1 MAAPHV
7 AGGAALVLSLYP
19 EWGPDE
25 IKNAFMQTAKK
36 INSKSVFD
44 QGAGIIDLK
53 ALVKSE
59 SLVSPGSISFGLISA
74 EKGIWT
80 KTDTVFVE
88 NRSNAVKLYEITAH
102 NRPEGL
108 EMSFKQETLELAP
121 YEAGYFV
128 YTATI
133 DPGAVNLQDVGS
145 PDFGGEI
152 TITNDFARYNI
163 PYVFLVGNVLSLQF
177 NVNPHIVKIHNQ
189 NERDLNFTNLGNYLQ
204 LPLARGTYDVIAYFP
219 GQRIVLREN
228 VVLNGDIHR
237 KIKDTEAV
245 HVVTMKG
252 LDVEGNETQVLDA
265 GYWSLAH
272 KQSGLGLNVHS
283 LVFFF
288 GKPPKFA
295 KRYFSTISDNYEFQ
309 CNLRSCPAWNDKKH
323 FYNFPVFINDG
334 ISRSFTHS
342 NDPSEFVKLVYELP
356 FRPKE
361 QKLFYTK
368 DFSTPNRSYSRDV
381 FDASN
386 VLSYPFKIE
395 EYLLP
400 IPHEN
405 YISNLY
411 VRNNIYLQRIGSGD
425 FDPDVDSLLAS
436 TAHVAVLPNAEK
448 IGFWRWNYRN
458 LKSNWYGVTKI
469 ITLEVEKFLTR

>member
-1 MAAPHV
+1 MREEAYLAFRELQSRGMIVSSTSGKDDQGNIRAIEKTVQGPIASMSCTTKGEIYEDNMNRCFLIAVDESAAQTAKIISYQNRKAAGQESGTSMAAPHV

-53 ALVKSE
+53 ALVESE

-88 NRSNAVKLYEITAH
+88 NRSNTVKLYEITAH

-121 YEAGYFV
+121 DEAGYFV

-163 PYVFLVGNVLSLQF
+163 PYAFLVGNVLSLQF
-177 NVNPHIVKIHNQ
+177 NVNPHIIKIHNQ

-252 LDVEGNETQVLDA
+252 LDVEENETQVLDA

-283 LVFFF
+283 MVFFLV
-288 GKPPKFA
+288 
-295 KRYFSTISDNYEFQ
+295 SHQ
-309 CNLRSCPAWNDKKH
+309 NLR
-323 FYNFPVFINDG
+323 
-334 ISRSFTHS
+334 
-342 NDPSEFVKLVYELP
+342 
-356 FRPKE
+356 
-361 QKLFYTK
+361 K
-368 DFSTPNRSYSRDV
+368 DIF
-381 FDASN
+381 
-386 VLSYPFKIE
+386 
-395 EYLLP
+395 
-400 IPHEN
+400 
-405 YISNLY
+405 
-411 VRNNIYLQRIGSGD
+411 QQ
-425 FDPDVDSLLAS
+425 
-436 TAHVAVLPNAEK
+436 
-448 IGFWRWNYRN
+448 
-458 LKSNWYGVTKI
+458 
-469 ITLEVEKFLTR
+469 